1 MTNLEAMQDADL
13 RQMIR
18 DVELLERLLSN
29 LVGYRC
35 PPKGSSSLDWEIYRG
50 KCVRRNT
57 LKNDITRLQELI
69 TERWRELVEEGYE
82 STI

>member
-13 RQMIR
+13 RQMIH

-29 LVGYRC
+29 LASFRS
-35 PPKGSSSLDWEIYRG
+35 PPVRSSSLDWDLYRG

-69 TERWRELVEEGYE
+69 TERWRELMED
-82 STI
+82 